1 MRAAHDEG
9 DEGVGDGH
17 AYSSSWS
24 WKGDKQAGSNQEALE
39 AQERKNDCRVQENPP
54 GLASPEALYANS
66 KSWGAAAHKPWP
78 LLSSSE
84 REKKRVRKRVALRR
98 LL

>member
-1 MRAAHDEG
+1 MRVMRGLGTAMPTR
-9 DEGVGDGH
+9 
-17 AYSSSWS
+17 
-24 WKGDKQAGSNQEALE
+24 QAGPGRETSRPGSNQEALE

-84 REKKRVRKRVALRR
+84 RKKKRVRKRVALRR

>member
-9 DEGVGDGH
+9 DEGVGEGH

-24 WKGDKQAGSNQEALE
+24 WKGDKQAGRNQEALE

-54 GLASPEALYANS
+54 GLASLEALYANS

-84 REKKRVRKRVALRR
+84 RKKKKVRKWVALRR